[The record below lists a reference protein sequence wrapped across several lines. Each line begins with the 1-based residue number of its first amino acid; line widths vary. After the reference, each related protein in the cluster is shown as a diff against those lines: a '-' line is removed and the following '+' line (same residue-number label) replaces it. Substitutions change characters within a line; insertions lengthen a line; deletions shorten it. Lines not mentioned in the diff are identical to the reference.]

1 MFTLPHFPIEHKT
14 VLLRVDYNVP
24 LENGVVKDKVRIKES
39 LPTIEFLLAKK
50 CRIVLATHLGRPEG
64 KIVPELRLR
73 PVARELQKVLPR
85 QHLISLSDCI
95 GADIRKKIQQGDQK
109 DIFLLE
115 NLRFYEEEEENN
127 PIFAHS
133 LASLAEV
140 YVNDAFSN
148 CHRNHAS
155 MDAITQF
162 LPAVP
167 GLLVEKEIQYLSQ
180 ALHPERPAVW
190 ILGGAK
196 LDKIGL
202 INQALRK
209 ADYILIGGAL
219 AFPFIRAKGIP
230 VGRSKCD
237 LVSVGLAQKILS
249 GKSGKKIIL
258 PVDFVAAENFSLQAK
273 TEVVAY
279 NHLTSTQLGL
289 DLGPK
294 TITWFKSYLR
304 KAKTIVWNGPLG
316 YYEWA
321 KYALAT
327 KGIGRYLGHLTATSI
342 VGGGETADAL
352 RKFRLEHNVTY
363 VSTGGGAS
371 LAFLSGQELPALKAL
386 EENWKRWRK
395 KITL

>member
-1 MFTLPHFPIEHKT
+1 MFTLSQFPIEHKT

-24 LENGVVKDKVRIKES
+24 LERGKVKDNTRIKES
-39 LPTIEFLLAKK
+39 LPTIEFLLAKRCK
-50 CRIVLATHLGRPEG
+50 IVLATHLGRPEG
-64 KIVPELRLR
+64 KIVPEFKLKL
-73 PVARELQKVLPR
+73 VAPELQKVLPR
-85 QHLISLSDCI
+85 QHIIPLSDCI
-95 GADIRKKIQQGDQK
+95 GADIRKKIQQGKPK

-115 NLRFYEEEEENN
+115 NLRFYKEEEENN

-148 CHRNHAS
+148 CHRKHAS
-155 MDAITQF
+155 MDTITQF
-162 LPAVP
+162 LPSLP
-167 GLLVEKEIQYLSQ
+167 GLLVEKEIHYLSK
-180 ALHPERPAVW
+180 ARHPERPAIW

-196 LDKIGL
+196 LDKIEL
-202 INQALRK
+202 INQALQK

-219 AFPFIRAKGIP
+219 AFPFIRAKSIP

-237 LVSVGLAQKILS
+237 SVSVGLAKKILS

-258 PVDFVAAENFSLQAK
+258 PVDFVAAENFFLPAK

-289 DLGPK
+289 DLGPE
-294 TITWFKSYLR
+294 TVQLFKSYLR

-321 KYALAT
+321 KYATAT
-327 KGIGRYLGHLTATSI
+327 KEIGRYLGHLTATSI

-352 RKFRLEHNVTY
+352 HKFRLEHKATH

-386 EENWKRWRK
+386 EENWKKWKRK
-395 KITL
+395 T

>member
-1 MFTLPHFPIEHKT
+1 MFTLSQFPIENKT

-24 LENGVVKDKVRIKES
+24 LENGGVKDNIRIKES

-50 CRIVLATHLGRPEG
+50 CKIVLATHLGRPEG
-64 KIVPELRLR
+64 KVIPELKLK
-73 PVARELQKVLPR
+73 PVAPELQKLLPR
-85 QHLISLSDCI
+85 QRIVTLADCI
-95 GADIRKKIQQGDQK
+95 GSEVREKIQAGKPK

-115 NLRFYEEEEENN
+115 NLRFYKEEEDNN

-133 LASLAEV
+133 LASLADV

-148 CHRNHAS
+148 CHRKHAS
-155 MDAITQF
+155 MEAITQF
-162 LPAVP
+162 LPAIP
-167 GLLVEKEIQYLSQ
+167 GLLVEKEIQYLSK
-180 ALHPERPAVW
+180 ALHPERPSVW

-202 INQALRK
+202 INQALQK

-219 AFPFIRAKGIP
+219 AFPFLRAQGVR
-230 VGRSKCD
+230 VGMSKCD
-237 LVSVGLAQKILS
+237 SASVELAKKILA
-249 GKSGKKIIL
+249 GREGKKIIL
-258 PVDFVAAENFSLQAK
+258 PVDFVTAESFSAQAK
-273 TEVVAY
+273 TEMVAY
-279 NHLTSTQLGL
+279 NHLSSTQIGL
-289 DLGPK
+289 DVGPA
-294 TITWFKSYLR
+294 TIKLFKMYLR

-321 KYALAT
+321 PFATAT
-327 KGIGRYLGHLTATSI
+327 KEIGRCLGHLTATSI

-352 RKFRLEHNVTY
+352 HKFRLEHKVTH

-386 EENWKRWRK
+386 EENWKKWKRK
-395 KITL
+395 I